1 MIELRKKSKAEIE
14 LRKRILKLHEL
25 KLIPKTDAD
34 IYLEE
39 IQDAKNHN
47 KVLNEI
53 EKIINSAMYI
63 LKPLES
69 KNGLCD
75 ILNINKVD

>member
-1 MIELRKKSKAEIE
+1 MGELKKIIKSEIELRKKV
-14 LRKRILKLHEL
+14 LKLHEL
-25 KLIPKTDAD
+25 GLIPKTDVN

-39 IQDAKNHN
+39 IQDAKNHE

-53 EKIINSAMYI
+53 EKIISAALYM

-69 KNGLCD
+69 KGSLCD
-75 ILNINKVD
+75 ILKLKKE